1 MMMDDET
8 LQMYVEEATEHLG
21 DIENDLLAIEQSG
34 ADIDVE
40 LVNKV
45 FRAAHSIKGGAGF
58 LGLIKIK
65 DLGHKIE
72 NVLDMVRNRELV
84 PDPEVVNIVLLAFDK
99 LRDMIVNVAESEDAY
114 IDDHIAALTAATS
127 ANLKGEEKASVDRRV
142 EIKDGRG
149 RVVFEVPE
157 FDLLQNRKGGKNLY
171 LLEFDLIHDVQRKE
185 KTIFDILKCMDSTGV
200 VRLSIP
206 TPVMW
211 DSSGAPGVRG
221 PVVALPVR
229 EVLGDLVGHALPPHS
244 AVVRESHVGE
254 DGVAAGD
261 RVHGVRVG
269 GPAGSRRHAEQPGLQ
284 RIGPDRDMD
293 EVEGA
298 QRLLDDVEVAAGDGI
313 EGSDIEGAGAG
324 GLHRSS
330 LSATWP

>member
-200 VRLSIP
+200 VLDLKVDFEAVGTLEDDGFSNRIPLFVLFGSII
-206 TPVMW
+206 
-211 DSSGAPGVRG
+211 
-221 PVVALPVR
+221 
-229 EVLGDLVGHALPPHS
+229 
-244 AVVRESHVGE
+244 E
-254 DGVAAGD
+254 DD
-261 RVHGVRVG
+261 IM
-269 GPAGSRRHAEQPGLQ
+269 PA
-284 RIGPDRDMD
+284 
-293 EVEGA
+293 
-298 QRLLDDVEVAAGDGI
+298 LLDLASEFILPLKFEPATAPAPEADFARELLESTPAAPEEDRTDSLVSEIFNGANLAEALGGTEVAA
-313 EGSDIEGAGAG
+313 APPAPK
-324 GLHRSS
+324 
-330 LSATWP
+330 AAP